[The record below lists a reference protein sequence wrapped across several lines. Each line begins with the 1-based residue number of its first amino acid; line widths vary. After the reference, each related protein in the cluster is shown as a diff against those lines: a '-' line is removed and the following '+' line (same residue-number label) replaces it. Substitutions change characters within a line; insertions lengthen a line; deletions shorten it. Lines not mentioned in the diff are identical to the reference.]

1 MNSSQSVGHRP
12 AEGERLSKRIMQL
25 RDCSRREAE
34 QYIEAGF
41 VRVDGVVV
49 QEPSRRVT
57 TQAVTVDAD
66 ASLLNLMSVTLILNK
81 PAGWTDGLEPWPVKK
96 PVARS
101 AAAGKA
107 ADSVRSSVRAPKGP
121 QNVRSLLTPEQHSK
135 HDHSGVRFLKSHLAK
150 LDASVPLEYEA
161 SGLVAFTQ
169 DFRVQR
175 KLMEDMAFI
184 EQELMVDVRGEVLPD
199 ALRPIERAMRDERLR
214 LPEFKISVG
223 SANPERSKLRLAV
236 KGSHLGLA
244 VYLCELAGFGN
255 LGAATHPLGT
265 CELGRFGRGD
275 LALFGRGRAF
285 LTLSCRCL
293 RRAHDG
299 RR

>member
-1 MNSSQSVGHRP
+1 MNFSKP
-12 AEGERLSKRIMQL
+12 EGERLSKRIMQL

-49 QEPSRRVT
+49 QEPQFRVS
-57 TQAVTVDAD
+57 TQNVAVDSH

-81 PAGWTDGLEPWPVKK
+81 PPGWTDGLEPLPMKK
-96 PVARS
+96 PVMRPVTAGR
-101 AAAGKA
+101 AAPPRV
-107 ADSVRSSVRAPKGP
+107 SKGP
-121 QNVRSLLTPEQHSK
+121 QNVRSLLTAEHHSQ
-135 HDHSGVRFLKSHLAK
+135 HDHSGVRFLKSHLNK

-184 EQELMVDVRGEVLPD
+184 EQELIVDVRGEVAPD

-236 KGSHLGLA
+236 KGSQLGLA
-244 VYLCELAGFGN
+244 VYLCELAG
-255 LGAATHPLGT
+255 LEILALRRIR
-265 CELGRFGRGD
+265 LGRVSLGD
-275 LALFGRGRAF
+275 LEEGAWRYLAEGERF
-285 LTLSCRCL
+285 
-293 RRAHDG
+293 
-299 RR
+299 

>member
-1 MNSSQSVGHRP
+1 MNFSKSVGEGP
-12 AEGERLSKRIMQL
+12 SEGERLSKRIMQL
-25 RDCSRREAE
+25 RNCSRREAE

-49 QEPSRRVT
+49 QEPQFRVT
-57 TQAVTVDAD
+57 TQSVAVDAH

-81 PAGWTDGLEPWPVKK
+81 PVGWTDGLAPLPMKK
-96 PVARS
+96 PV
-101 AAAGKA
+101 
-107 ADSVRSSVRAPKGP
+107 VRSNTAVRAAPSRAPRGP
-121 QNVRSLLTPEQHSK
+121 QNVRTLLTAEQHSK
-135 HDHSGVRFLKSHLAK
+135 HDPSGVRFLKSHLAK

-184 EQELMVDVRGEVLPD
+184 EQELIVDVRGELTPD

-244 VYLCELAGFGN
+244 QYLCELAGLN
-255 LGAATHPLGT
+255 ILALRRIR
-265 CELGRFGRGD
+265 LGRVSLGD
-275 LALFGRGRAF
+275 LEEGAWRYLAEGERF
-285 LTLSCRCL
+285 
-293 RRAHDG
+293 
-299 RR
+299 

>member
-1 MNSSQSVGHRP
+1 MNFSQSVGERP
-12 AEGERLSKRIMQL
+12 SEGERLSKRIMQL

-41 VRVDGVVV
+41 VCVDGVVV
-49 QEPSRRVT
+49 QEPSCRVT
-57 TQAVTVDAD
+57 TQTVAVDAH

-81 PAGWTDGLEPWPVKK
+81 PVGWTDGLEPLPLKK

-101 AAAGKA
+101 MAAGQA
-107 ADSVRSSVRAPKGP
+107 GASDRSMARAPRGP
-121 QNVRSLLTPEQHSK
+121 QNVRTLLTPEQHSK

-184 EQELMVDVRGEVLPD
+184 EQELIIDVRGEVLPD

-214 LPEFKISVG
+214 LPDFKISVG

-244 VYLCELAGFGN
+244 LYLCELAG
-255 LGAATHPLGT
+255 LEILALRRIR
-265 CELGRFGRGD
+265 LGRVSLGD
-275 LALFGRGRAF
+275 LEEGTWRYLAEGERF
-285 LTLSCRCL
+285 
-293 RRAHDG
+293 
-299 RR
+299 

>member
-1 MNSSQSVGHRP
+1 MNSSQPMRHPPS
-12 AEGERLSKRIMQL
+12 EGERLSKRIMQL

-49 QEPSRRVT
+49 QEPQFRVT
-57 TQAVTVDAD
+57 SQTVAVDAH
-66 ASLLNLMSVTLILNK
+66 ASLLNLLSVTLILNK
-81 PAGWTDGLEPWPVKK
+81 PAGWTDGLEPLPAQK
-96 PVARS
+96 PVTRP
-101 AAAGKA
+101 AAGRGA
-107 ADSVRSSVRAPKGP
+107 PPRAPRGP
-121 QNVRSLLTPEQHSK
+121 QNVRTLLTAEHHSK

-184 EQELMVDVRGEVLPD
+184 EQELIIDVRGEVAPD

-214 LPEFKISVG
+214 LPDFKISVG

-236 KGSHLGLA
+236 KGSQLGLA
-244 VYLCELAGFGN
+244 PYLCDLAG
-255 LGAATHPLGT
+255 LEILALRRIR
-265 CELGRFGRGD
+265 LGRVSLGD
-275 LALFGRGRAF
+275 LEEGAWRYLAEGERF
-285 LTLSCRCL
+285 
-293 RRAHDG
+293 
-299 RR
+299 

>member
-1 MNSSQSVGHRP
+1 MNFSKSVGERP
-12 AEGERLSKRIMQL
+12 SEGERLSKRIMQL

-49 QEPSRRVT
+49 QEPQFRVT
-57 TQAVTVDAD
+57 TQNVAVDAH
-66 ASLLNLMSVTLILNK
+66 ASLLNLLSVTLILNK
-81 PAGWTDGLEPWPVKK
+81 PVGWTDGLEPLPTQRPVTR
-96 PVARS
+96 P
-101 AAAGKA
+101 AATGRGAPL
-107 ADSVRSSVRAPKGP
+107 RAPRGP
-121 QNVRSLLTPEQHSK
+121 QNVRSLLTAEHHSK
-135 HDHSGVRFLKSHLAK
+135 HDHSGVRFMKSHLAK

-184 EQELMVDVRGEVLPD
+184 EQELIVDVRGEVLPEG
-199 ALRPIERAMRDERLR
+199 LRPIERAMRDERLR
-214 LPEFKISVG
+214 LPDFKISVG

-244 VYLCELAGFGN
+244 VYLCELAG
-255 LGAATHPLGT
+255 LEILALRRIR
-265 CELGRFGRGD
+265 LGRVSLGD
-275 LALFGRGRAF
+275 LEEGAWRY
-285 LTLSCRCL
+285 LSEGERF
-293 RRAHDG
+293 
-299 RR
+299 

>member
-1 MNSSQSVGHRP
+1 MNFSKSVGEGP
-12 AEGERLSKRIMQL
+12 SEGERLSKRIMQL
-25 RDCSRREAE
+25 RNCSRREAE

-49 QEPSRRVT
+49 QEPQFRVT
-57 TQAVTVDAD
+57 TQSVAVDAH

-81 PAGWTDGLEPWPVKK
+81 PVGWTDGLAPLPMKK
-96 PVARS
+96 PV
-101 AAAGKA
+101 
-107 ADSVRSSVRAPKGP
+107 VRSNTAVRAAPPRAPRGP
-121 QNVRSLLTPEQHSK
+121 QNVRTLLTAEQHSK
-135 HDHSGVRFLKSHLAK
+135 HDPSGVRFLKSHLAK

-184 EQELMVDVRGEVLPD
+184 EQELIVDVRGEVAPD

-223 SANPERSKLRLAV
+223 SANPERSKLRMAV

-244 VYLCELAGFGN
+244 QYLCELAGLN
-255 LGAATHPLGT
+255 ILALRRIR
-265 CELGRFGRGD
+265 LGRVSLGD
-275 LALFGRGRAF
+275 LEEGTWRYLAEGERF
-285 LTLSCRCL
+285 
-293 RRAHDG
+293 
-299 RR
+299 

>member
-1 MNSSQSVGHRP
+1 MNFSKSVGEGP
-12 AEGERLSKRIMQL
+12 SEGERLSKRIMQL
-25 RDCSRREAE
+25 RNCSRREAE

-49 QEPSRRVT
+49 QEPQFRVT
-57 TQAVTVDAD
+57 TQSVAVDAH

-81 PAGWTDGLEPWPVKK
+81 PVGWTDGLAPLPMKK
-96 PVARS
+96 PV
-101 AAAGKA
+101 
-107 ADSVRSSVRAPKGP
+107 VRSNTAVRAAPPRAPRGP
-121 QNVRSLLTPEQHSK
+121 QNVRTLLTAEQHSK
-135 HDHSGVRFLKSHLAK
+135 HDPSGVRFLKSHLAK

-184 EQELMVDVRGEVLPD
+184 EQELIVDVRGELTPD

-244 VYLCELAGFGN
+244 QYLCELAGLN
-255 LGAATHPLGT
+255 ILALRRIR
-265 CELGRFGRGD
+265 LGRVSLGD
-275 LALFGRGRAF
+275 LEEGAWRYLAEGERF
-285 LTLSCRCL
+285 
-293 RRAHDG
+293 
-299 RR
+299 

>member
-1 MNSSQSVGHRP
+1 MNSSQPMRHPPS
-12 AEGERLSKRIMQL
+12 EGERLSKRIMQL

-49 QEPSRRVT
+49 QEPQFRVT
-57 TQAVTVDAD
+57 TQNVAVDAH
-66 ASLLNLMSVTLILNK
+66 ASLLNLLSVTLILNK
-81 PAGWTDGLEPWPVKK
+81 PAGWTDGLEPLPAQK
-96 PVARS
+96 PVTRP
-101 AAAGKA
+101 AAGRGA
-107 ADSVRSSVRAPKGP
+107 PPRAPRGP
-121 QNVRSLLTPEQHSK
+121 QNVRTLLTAEHHSK

-184 EQELMVDVRGEVLPD
+184 EQELIIDVRGEVAPD

-214 LPEFKISVG
+214 LPDFKISVG

-236 KGSHLGLA
+236 KGSQLGLA
-244 VYLCELAGFGN
+244 PYLCDLAG
-255 LGAATHPLGT
+255 LEILALRRIR
-265 CELGRFGRGD
+265 LGRVSLGD
-275 LALFGRGRAF
+275 LEEGAWRYLAEGERF
-285 LTLSCRCL
+285 
-293 RRAHDG
+293 
-299 RR
+299 

>member
-1 MNSSQSVGHRP
+1 MNSSQSVAAHP

-25 RDCSRREAE
+25 RACSRREAE

-41 VRVDGVVV
+41 VRVDGAVV

-57 TQAVTVDAD
+57 TQKVTVDAH

-81 PAGWTDGLEPWPVKK
+81 PAGWTDGLEPLPVKK
-96 PVARS
+96 PVPR
-101 AAAGKA
+101 AGTAKA
-107 ADSVRSSVRAPKGP
+107 GASVPR
-121 QNVRSLLTPEQHSK
+121 NVRSLLTPAQHSK
-135 HDHSGVRFLKSHLAK
+135 HDRSGVRFLKSHLAK

-175 KLMEDMAFI
+175 KLIEDMAFI
-184 EQELMVDVRGEVLPD
+184 EQELIVDVRGEVAAD

-223 SANPERSKLRLAV
+223 SANLERSKLRLAV

-244 VYLCELAGFGN
+244 VYLCELAG
-255 LGAATHPLGT
+255 LKILALRRIR
-265 CELGRFGRGD
+265 LGRVSLGD
-275 LALFGRGRAF
+275 LEEGAWRYLAEGERF
-285 LTLSCRCL
+285 
-293 RRAHDG
+293 
-299 RR
+299 

>member
-1 MNSSQSVGHRP
+1 MNSSKSVGERP

-49 QEPSRRVT
+49 QEPQFRVT
-57 TQAVTVDAD
+57 TQNVAVDAH

-81 PAGWTDGLEPWPVKK
+81 PAGWTDGLEPLPAQK
-96 PVARS
+96 PLARS
-101 AAAGKA
+101 APAGKPGA
-107 ADSVRSSVRAPKGP
+107 SVRPPVRTPRGP
-121 QNVRSLLTPEQHSK
+121 QNVRTLLTPEQHSK

-184 EQELMVDVRGEVLPD
+184 EQELIIDVRGEVLPD

-214 LPEFKISVG
+214 LPDFKISVG

-244 VYLCELAGFGN
+244 LYLCELAG
-255 LGAATHPLGT
+255 LEILALRRIR
-265 CELGRFGRGD
+265 LGRVSLGD
-275 LALFGRGRAF
+275 LEEGTWRYLAEGERF
-285 LTLSCRCL
+285 
-293 RRAHDG
+293 
-299 RR
+299 

>member
-1 MNSSQSVGHRP
+1 MNFSKSAGERP
-12 AEGERLSKRIMQL
+12 LEGERLSKRIMQL

-49 QEPSRRVT
+49 QEPQFRVT
-57 TQAVTVDAD
+57 TQNVAVDAH
-66 ASLLNLMSVTLILNK
+66 ASLLNLLSVTLILNK
-81 PAGWTDGLEPWPVKK
+81 PVGWTDGLEPLPIQK
-96 PVARS
+96 PVTRPAVGR
-101 AAAGKA
+101 G
-107 ADSVRSSVRAPKGP
+107 VPPRAPQRASQQARKGP
-121 QNVRSLLTPEQHSK
+121 QNLRTLLTSEHHSK

-184 EQELMVDVRGEVLPD
+184 EQELIVDVRGEVASD

-214 LPEFKISVG
+214 LPDFKISVG

-236 KGSHLGLA
+236 KGSQLGLA
-244 VYLCELAGFGN
+244 PYLCELAG
-255 LGAATHPLGT
+255 LEILALRRIR
-265 CELGRFGRGD
+265 LGRVSLGD
-275 LALFGRGRAF
+275 LEEGTWRYLAEGERF
-285 LTLSCRCL
+285 
-293 RRAHDG
+293 
-299 RR
+299 

>member
-1 MNSSQSVGHRP
+1 MNSSQPMRHPPS
-12 AEGERLSKRIMQL
+12 EGERLSKRIMQL

-49 QEPSRRVT
+49 QEPQFRVT
-57 TQAVTVDAD
+57 TQNVTVDAH
-66 ASLLNLMSVTLILNK
+66 ASLLNLLSVTLILNK
-81 PAGWTDGLEPWPVKK
+81 PVGWTDGLEPLSTQK
-96 PVARS
+96 PVTRPVT
-101 AAAGKA
+101 AGRGA
-107 ADSVRSSVRAPKGP
+107 PPRAPQRAPKAP

-184 EQELMVDVRGEVLPD
+184 EQELIVDVRGEVVPD

-236 KGSHLGLA
+236 KGSQLGLA
-244 VYLCELAGFGN
+244 LYLCELAG
-255 LGAATHPLGT
+255 LEILALRRIR
-265 CELGRFGRGD
+265 LGRLSLGD
-275 LALFGRGRAF
+275 LEEGTWRYLAEGERF
-285 LTLSCRCL
+285 
-293 RRAHDG
+293 
-299 RR
+299 

>member
-1 MNSSQSVGHRP
+1 MNSSQPMRHPPS
-12 AEGERLSKRIMQL
+12 EGERLSKRIMQL

-49 QEPSRRVT
+49 QEPQFRVN
-57 TQAVTVDAD
+57 TQNVAVDAH
-66 ASLLNLMSVTLILNK
+66 ASLLNLLSVTLILNK
-81 PAGWTDGLEPWPVKK
+81 PVGWTDGLEPLPTQKHVTR
-96 PVARS
+96 P
-101 AAAGKA
+101 AAAGRG
-107 ADSVRSSVRAPKGP
+107 VPQRAPKGP
-121 QNVRSLLTPEQHSK
+121 QNVRTLLTAEHHSK

-161 SGLVAFTQ
+161 SGLIAFTQ

-184 EQELMVDVRGEVLPD
+184 EQELIVDVRGEVAPD

-214 LPEFKISVG
+214 LPDFKISVG

-236 KGSHLGLA
+236 KGSQLGLA
-244 VYLCELAGFGN
+244 PYLCELSGLEILA
-255 LGAATHPLGT
+255 LRRIR
-265 CELGRFGRGD
+265 LGRVSLGD
-275 LALFGRGRAF
+275 LEEGAWRYLAEGERF
-285 LTLSCRCL
+285 
-293 RRAHDG
+293 
-299 RR
+299 

>member
-1 MNSSQSVGHRP
+1 MNSSKSVGERP

-49 QEPSRRVT
+49 QEPQFRVT
-57 TQAVTVDAD
+57 TQNVAVDAH
-66 ASLLNLMSVTLILNK
+66 ASLLNLLSVTLILNK
-81 PAGWTDGLEPWPVKK
+81 PVGWTDGLEPLTLQK
-96 PVARS
+96 PDRRDAQGGRQGGRSTGHLSGRDLPPARS
-101 AAAGKA
+101 P
-107 ADSVRSSVRAPKGP
+107 RGP
-121 QNVRSLLTPEQHSK
+121 QNVRSLLTAQHHSP
-135 HDHSGVRFLKSHLAK
+135 HDHSGVRFMKSHLAK

-161 SGLVAFTQ
+161 SGLIAFTQ

-175 KLMEDMAFI
+175 KLMEDMPFI
-184 EQELMVDVRGEVLPD
+184 EQELIVDVRGEVLPD

-214 LPEFKISVG
+214 LPDFKISVG

-244 VYLCELAGFGN
+244 PYLCELAG
-255 LGAATHPLGT
+255 LEILALRRIR
-265 CELGRFGRGD
+265 LGRVSLGD
-275 LALFGRGRAF
+275 LEEGAWRYLAEGERF
-285 LTLSCRCL
+285 
-293 RRAHDG
+293 
-299 RR
+299 

>member
-1 MNSSQSVGHRP
+1 MRHPPS
-12 AEGERLSKRIMQL
+12 EGERLSKRIMQL
-25 RDCSRREAE
+25 RDCSRRESE

-49 QEPSRRVT
+49 HEPQFRVT
-57 TQAVTVDAD
+57 TQNVAVDAH
-66 ASLLNLMSVTLILNK
+66 ASLLNLLSVTLILNK
-81 PAGWTDGLEPWPVKK
+81 PVGWTDGLEPLPSQK
-96 PVARS
+96 PVTRPAAVGRGVPSRS
-101 AAAGKA
+101 PQRG
-107 ADSVRSSVRAPKGP
+107 SQPVLKGP
-121 QNVRSLLTPEQHSK
+121 QNVRTLLTAEHHSK

-184 EQELMVDVRGEVLPD
+184 EQELIIDVRGEVAPD

-236 KGSHLGLA
+236 KGSQLGLA
-244 VYLCELAGFGN
+244 PYLCDLAG
-255 LGAATHPLGT
+255 LEILALRRIR
-265 CELGRFGRGD
+265 LGRVSLGD
-275 LALFGRGRAF
+275 LEEGAWRYLAEGERF
-285 LTLSCRCL
+285 
-293 RRAHDG
+293 
-299 RR
+299 